1 MSNELPDQLMD
12 VKEAAA
18 IIGVTVGRV
27 RQLASAGKLKG
38 ERLGGPER
46 GLWVFQRAD
55 VVAYAARPSRAGR
68 PRKAAPTD
76 EKDTAIE
83 NGKEIK
89 SKSERMSW
97 AGRMFVP
104 SPQYD
109 GTIASF
115 KQIETIFWWFD
126 MFGTWTLIEKADLDL
141 SYADAYRQYVGEWNH
156 VGKRHTELG
165 MAWAA
170 WALGIAE
177 MDIYLTDSPDIRG
190 TWTVPH
196 GKMNILGDI
205 GRCTFSAWLNGVHE
219 LRKPGDLW
227 ISVLDENTQ
236 VIIEMK
242 GYLSKAMSSLMA
254 KRLGLQS

>member
-1 MSNELPDQLMD
+1 MD
-12 VKEAAA
+12 VKEVAA
-18 IIGVTVGRV
+18 ILGVTVGRV

-55 VVAYAARPSRAGR
+55 VVAYA
-68 PRKAAPTD
+68 
-76 EKDTAIE
+76 AIE

-126 MFGTWTLIEKADLDL
+126 MFGTWTLIKNADLDL

-205 GRCTFSAWLNGVHE
+205 GRCTFSAWMNGVHG

-242 GYLSKAMSSLMA
+242 GYLAKAMSSLMA
-254 KRLGLQS
+254 KRLGLQP

>member
-1 MSNELPDQLMD
+1 M
-12 VKEAAA
+12 
-18 IIGVTVGRV
+18 
-27 RQLASAGKLKG
+27 
-38 ERLGGPER
+38 
-46 GLWVFQRAD
+46 
-55 VVAYAARPSRAGR
+55 
-68 PRKAAPTD
+68 D

-115 KQIETIFWWFD
+115 KQIETIFRWFD
-126 MFGTWTLIEKADLDL
+126 MFGTWTLIKNADLDL
-141 SYADAYRQYVGEWNH
+141 SYADAYRQCVGEWKH

-205 GRCTFSAWLNGVHE
+205 GRCTFSAWLNGVHG

-242 GYLSKAMSSLMA
+242 GYLSKAMSRLMA
-254 KRLGLQS
+254 KRLGLQP

>member
-55 VVAYAARPSRAGR
+55 VVAYAA
-68 PRKAAPTD
+68 
-76 EKDTAIE
+76 IE

-126 MFGTWTLIEKADLDL
+126 MFGTWTLIKNADLDL

-205 GRCTFSAWLNGVHE
+205 GRCTFSAWMNGVHG

-242 GYLSKAMSSLMA
+242 GYLAKAMSSLMA
-254 KRLGLQS
+254 KRLGLQP

>member
-1 MSNELPDQLMD
+1 MNSDLMD

-27 RQLASAGKLKG
+27 RQLAAAGKLKG

-55 VVAYAARPSRAGR
+55 VVAYA
-68 PRKAAPTD
+68 
-76 EKDTAIE
+76 AIE

-126 MFGTWTLIEKADLDL
+126 MFGTWTLIKNADLDL

-205 GRCTFSAWLNGVHE
+205 GRCTFSAWMNGVHG

-242 GYLSKAMSSLMA
+242 GYLAKAMSSLMA
-254 KRLGLQS
+254 KRLGLQP